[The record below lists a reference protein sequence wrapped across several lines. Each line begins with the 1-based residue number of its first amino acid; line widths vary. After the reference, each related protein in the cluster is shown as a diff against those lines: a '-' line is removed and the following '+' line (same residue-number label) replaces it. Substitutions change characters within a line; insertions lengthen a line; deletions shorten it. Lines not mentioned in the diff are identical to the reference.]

1 MWIHLSDAFL
11 SVVAHRHDPDMLL
24 VRARVAGD
32 IGRVFPGVIETETPT
47 ADYRYRAT
55 IPRKTVA
62 AALAEQVAG
71 IEYDNFKNSVTEHD
85 RHDAYFETWGAL
97 HRLQQNRARGS
108 RC

>member
-1 MWIHLSDAFL
+1 MWIFTSDSFL
-11 SVVAHRHDPDMLL
+11 SVVAHRHDPGMLL

-62 AALAEQVAG
+62 AVLAEQVAS
-71 IEYDNFKNSVTEHD
+71 ISYPNFKSSIKEAD
-85 RHDAYFETWGAL
+85 RHDACMDVWSVM
-97 HRLQQNRARGS
+97 HRLQTDRAR
-108 RC
+108 R